1 MRGLPHAV
9 TRLYLGFWTFPCTL
23 PPAAAVFPRLQE
35 LGLGSIAIGEQ
46 DLAFLVKRRKEV
58 EGEDD
63 VWAPHVSELNG
74 EKQ

>member
-1 MRGLPHAV
+1 MRELPHAPLP
-9 TRLYLGFWTFPCTL
+9 RLLDLPVL
-23 PPAAAVFPRLQE
+23 PPAAVFPRLQE

>member
-1 MRGLPHAV
+1 M
-9 TRLYLGFWTFPCTL
+9 L
-23 PPAAAVFPRLQE
+23 PPAAVFPRLQE

>member
-1 MRGLPHAV
+1 
-9 TRLYLGFWTFPCTL
+9 
-23 PPAAAVFPRLQE
+23 VFPRLHE

-46 DLAFLVKRRKEV
+46 DLAFLVKRRKEA